1 MRHRPDVPQRSKRL
15 DHHLDDRRPPRDD
28 AAAHRRQ
35 GRSVRP
41 RLHAPVR
48 RRPHRDHHRHRR
60 HGRAPRDPLH
70 LHLPTAGVRR
80 SPSARHAAA
89 PRRRRR
95 RHQHAIHRH
104 RLHRGRH
111 APTLI
116 APRGQSPPTWQ
127 IFPSATPSLLHRK
140 TRNAMKYTDWR
151 PDSSARRRPR
161 GAATVAAAAAV
172 ISLLASCSSTG
183 GKPQENGG
191 GMGGGTAADTPRVT
205 IAMVTHEVPGDSFWD
220 LIRKGAETAAKKDNI
235 ELRYS
240 NDPEAPNQ
248 ANLVQTAVDSGVKGI
263 AVTLAKPDAMRAAVQ
278 AAEAK
283 GIPVVAF
290 NAGLKDW
297 QAMGVKEYFGQDGNI
312 AGQSAGDRLTKEGA
326 KKAICVIQEQ
336 GHVDLEARCAGLK
349 TTFPATENLNVNGK
363 DMPSVE
369 STITAKLQQ
378 DPSIDYVV
386 ALGAPFALAAV
397 QSAKNAG
404 SKAKIGTFD
413 TNAALVDAIKNGDVQ
428 WAVDQQPFLQ
438 GYLSVDS
445 LWLYINNG
453 NVIGG
458 GQPTLTGPAFIE
470 KSNVDAVA
478 EYAKNGTR

>member
-1 MRHRPDVPQRSKRL
+1 
-15 DHHLDDRRPPRDD
+15 
-28 AAAHRRQ
+28 
-35 GRSVRP
+35 
-41 RLHAPVR
+41 
-48 RRPHRDHHRHRR
+48 
-60 HGRAPRDPLH
+60 
-70 LHLPTAGVRR
+70 
-80 SPSARHAAA
+80 
-89 PRRRRR
+89 
-95 RHQHAIHRH
+95 
-104 RLHRGRH
+104 
-111 APTLI
+111 
-116 APRGQSPPTWQ
+116 
-127 IFPSATPSLLHRK
+127 
-140 TRNAMKYTDWR
+140 MKYTDWR
-151 PDSSARRRPR
+151 PDSSTRRRPR

-183 GKPQENGG
+183 GKPQESGG
-191 GMGGGTAADTPRVT
+191 GMGGGTADTPRAT
-205 IAMVTHEVPGDSFWD
+205 IAMITHEVPGDSFWD
-220 LIRKGAETAAKKDNI
+220 LVRKGAETAAKKDNI

-263 AVTLAKPDAMRAAVQ
+263 AVTLAKPDAMSAAVR

-297 QAMGVKEYFGQDGNI
+297 QAMGVKEYFGQDGYL
-312 AGQSAGDRLTKEGA
+312 AGQQAGKRLQADGA
-326 KKAICVIQEQ
+326 KKVICVIQEQ
-336 GHVDLEARCAGLK
+336 GHVDLEARCAGVK
-349 TTFPATENLNVNGK
+349 NTFPAVEILNVNGK

-378 DPSIDYVV
+378 DPSVDTVL

-397 QSAKNAG
+397 QSVKNAA
-404 SKAKIGTFD
+404 SKAQVATFD

-445 LWLYINNG
+445 LWLYLNNG

-458 GQPTLTGPAFIE
+458 GQPTLTGPSFID